1 MSPLVLLLAPLA
13 LAAPDK
19 APDQGKKKKGP
30 KDCEVVRSEGKNGCL
45 FDTWGELR
53 LIQSMP
59 TDFQVDSDGT
69 MMGQGPF
76 FDTRLR
82 MGTQLGPRKIH
93 GRLEGDL
100 FEGQAAGDPWDIA
113 GDLDMRERQI
123 IGVMRTHAFDLR
135 KASVGGLAGPVS
147 YEVGLQTSHW
157 GLGMVANDG
166 NHDPV
171 FGRTDFGD
179 RVLRARVAARP
190 IDNGRN
196 PLTFILA
203 GDRVIEDEFAEANL
217 FEEAAGDVAWQGIA
231 TIAWLP
237 DDPKDPTRGGI
248 YGVYRNQTDADGE
261 RTLKVGIVD
270 AYGDH
275 TIDAGDWKIRIAAEG
290 ATIFGSTD
298 LIQTYNSR
306 DGVKVRSGGVTG
318 LVSASPEET
327 PIRGMVRGGW
337 ASGDSNPD
345 DDTTHDFTYDRDFD
359 AGMTVFDEFRGAIDA
374 QAYNQLNNPEYS
386 GGAPE
391 GADALVNEGA
401 FSHAI
406 FVQPVIGGA
415 PLDWLDIQGGV
426 TMSWNTRPI
435 AHPFTTYRNGGIP
448 ANHLNVETTG
458 YKLGTELNWAV
469 KVGDVSVLDKKSRW
483 KLKPALLLQ
492 GGHAMMSEDMGG
504 ETISLVTA
512 TGRVRW

>member
-1 MSPLVLLLAPLA
+1 MALLPLLVPLA
-13 LAAPDK
+13 LAAADT
-19 APDQGKKKKGP
+19 APDPQTQGLQG
-30 KDCEVVRSEGKNGCL
+30 CEVLRPGGERGCL
-45 FDTWGELR
+45 FNTWGELR
-53 LIQSMP
+53 LIQSLP

-69 MMGQGPF
+69 RMGQGPVL
-76 FDTRLR
+76 DTRLR
-82 MGTQLGPRKIH
+82 VGTQLGSRLFH

-100 FEGQAAGDPWDIA
+100 FEGQAAGDPWDIPGEA
-113 GDLDMRERQI
+113 DARERQT
-123 IGVMRTHAFDLR
+123 IGVMRDGAFDLR
-135 KASVGGLAGPVS
+135 KASLGGFAGPVA

-171 FGRTDFGD
+171 FGRNDFGD
-179 RVLRARVAARP
+179 RVLRARIASRP
-190 IDNGRN
+190 FADGRS

-203 GDRVIEDEFAEANL
+203 GDRVVEDEFAEANL
-217 FEEAAGDVAWQGIA
+217 FREEPGDAAWQGIA

-237 DDPKDPTRGGI
+237 DGPPDQTRGGV

-261 RTLKVGIVD
+261 RILKVGILD

-275 TIDAGDWKIRIAAEG
+275 TIDMGGWTVRVAAEG
-290 ATIFGSTD
+290 ATILGQTD

-318 LVSASPEET
+318 LVSASPDG
-327 PIRGMVRGGW
+327 PSVRGMVRGGW
-337 ASGDSNPD
+337 ASGDAKPD
-345 DDTTHDFTYDRDFD
+345 DDTLHDFTFDRDFD
-359 AGMTVFDEFRGAIDA
+359 AGMTMFDEVRGSIDA
-374 QAYNQLNNPEYS
+374 QAYNQLGNPEYS

-406 FVQPVIGGA
+406 FIQPVVGGA
-415 PLDWLDIQGGV
+415 PLEWLDLQGGV
-426 TMSWNTRPI
+426 TLSWNTRPI

-448 ANHLNVETTG
+448 ANHLGTPTTG
-458 YKLGTELNWAV
+458 YRLGTELNWAV
-469 KVGDVSVLDKKSRW
+469 RVGDVSLLGRTSSW
-483 KLKPALLLQ
+483 KLTPALLLQ
-492 GGHAMMSEDMGG
+492 GGHARLSEDMGG
-504 ETISLVTA
+504 GTISLVTA